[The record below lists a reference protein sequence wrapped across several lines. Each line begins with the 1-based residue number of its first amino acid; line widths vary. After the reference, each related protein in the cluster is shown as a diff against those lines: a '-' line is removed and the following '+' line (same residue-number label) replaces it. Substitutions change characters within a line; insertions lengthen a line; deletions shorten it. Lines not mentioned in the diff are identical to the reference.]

1 MSIFESLN
9 LNYDYMINE
18 DNTNLSG
25 GQIQRLSIIRALLK
39 KSDVIIFDEST
50 NAIDKKSENNILSL
64 LKRIKSNKI
73 ILLISHSQNVLDYS
87 DISIFMKD
95 GKIIK

>member
-25 GQIQRLSIIRALLK
+25 GQIQRLSIIIRALLK

-64 LKRIKSNKI
+64 LKRIKSNKNHI
-73 ILLISHSQNVLDYS
+73 INFS
-87 DISIFMKD
+87 
-95 GKIIK
+95 

>member
-1 MSIFESLN
+1 MGSI
-9 LNYDYMINE
+9 
-18 DNTNLSG
+18 
-25 GQIQRLSIIRALLK
+25 K

-64 LKRIKSNKI
+64 LKIKSNKI